1 MKTFP
6 TRRIWRA
13 LAAVATTLVLSP
25 VFWACQKKFSE
36 PEVNL
41 SNARLGETDRKNGID
56 ETEQQSMRR
65 EFGLALAKSLKES
78 KEFRALLRTKALE
91 MIDEDYDVLFA
102 LIRDEVLGSKLTVR
116 ELLSK
121 HLKNKGRLEQIER
134 AMPTLTIFVP
144 MLPNN
149 SFSAQTWDTENMIP
163 LVAIKSIKSDDVP
176 IVDAEG
182 VEAVLPAK
190 YAPGF
195 PVVVVKNSIRIM
207 DDSSPNFTKL
217 TSKTVLASSNGKSYK
232 FIDDSFDRKSNL
244 KKKRG
249 ARLYFP
255 FQLEQKIKDAYEF
268 FPTSDAG
275 WQRDY
280 IYYNLTSTSTRG
292 AFSLQFKETLVA
304 IRMSDSDP
312 MGAYNVISDATDD
325 PRLQPSSS
333 TDQHTFWTST
343 SYNFIVR
350 VVYNS
355 KNGTGAEFEYRFP
368 VLASDL
374 WEVGYEAV
382 RFPGFWP
389 WDYYYVYFPNSIT
402 SKTVD
407 MRQELF
413 NWNLN
418 NYATTIIVK
427 FEEFDTLAEI
437 TETSSTGNKYA
448 FNFGIDPADGIFKK
462 LGLKFG
468 ASGEVNQ
475 NNSTI
480 TKRNEGSDIIG
491 SALLDF
497 GDAIVIGKPNLPF
510 IGTMY
515 NVREYPAG
523 YCSFVMRPVQV
534 QP

>member
-13 LAAVATTLVLSP
+13 LAAVATMLVLSP

-36 PEVNL
+36 PEVNP
-41 SNARLGETDRKNGID
+41 SNARLGVTDGKNGID
-56 ETEQQSMRR
+56 EAEQQSMRR

-78 KEFRALLRTKALE
+78 KELRALLRTKALE

-102 LIRDEVLGSKLTVR
+102 LIRDEVLVSKLTVR
-116 ELLSK
+116 ELLAK

-134 AMPTLTIFVP
+134 ALPTLTIFVP

-149 SFSAQTWDTENMIP
+149 SFSAQIWDTEKIIP

-195 PVVVVKNSIRIM
+195 PVVVVKNSLRIM
-207 DDSSPNFTKL
+207 DDSSPNFNKL
-217 TSKTVLASSNGKSYK
+217 TSKSILASSNGKSYK
-232 FIDDSFDRKSNL
+232 FIDDNFDRKSNM

-249 ARLYFP
+249 ARLYLP
-255 FQLEQKIKDAYEF
+255 FELEQKVKNAYEF

-275 WQRDY
+275 WQRDH

-292 AFSLQFKETLVA
+292 AFSLQFKEALVSF
-304 IRMSDSDP
+304 RMSDSDP
-312 MGAYNVISDATDD
+312 MGAYNFISDATDD

-333 TDQHTFWTST
+333 TDQHTFWTSS
-343 SYNFIVR
+343 SYSFKVR

-355 KNGTGAEFEYRFP
+355 KNGTGAEFPYTFP
-368 VLASDL
+368 IPASEL

-389 WDYYYVYFPNSIT
+389 WEYYYVYFPNSVT
-402 SKTVD
+402 PKTVS

-413 NWNLN
+413 NWDIN

-427 FEEFDTLAEI
+427 FEEFDISEEI
-437 TETSSTGNKYA
+437 TETLSTGNKYA
-448 FNFGIDPADGIFKK
+448 LNFGIDPADGAFKK

-468 ASGEVNQ
+468 ASGEVML
-475 NNSTI
+475 NNSTVR
-480 TKRNEGSDIIG
+480 KRNVGSDEIG
-491 SALLDF
+491 NAIVNF

-510 IGTMY
+510 IGTVY
-515 NVREYPAG
+515 DVREYPAG
-523 YCSFVMRPVQV
+523 YCTFVMRPVEV